1 MKRYTKEL
9 GWRATFG
16 LFGSLGSAL
25 TEFPSGDVFS
35 PTQLA
40 LHTPGTSYPVDW
52 VTVHDKIPPISLRGS
67 KLQALQ
73 VSINGAPLV
82 FHAADPRV
90 NLDVADPAHR
100 VTLLT
105 PVAAQSGL
113 TNFNSID
120 GSTYDP
126 YTNTMLFTQEAGR
139 NGGVIQLTTGSK
151 RYRIIRRQC
160 RRENSRCN
168 SV

>member
-1 MKRYTKEL
+1 MISAGFKLLPVVDGSVPIENPSGVITS
-9 GWRATFG
+9 FG
-16 LFGSLGSAL
+16 FLSTGTL
-25 TEFPSGDVFS
+25 TEPDENTYLVFDS
-35 PTQLA
+35 NPGGP
-40 LHTPGTSYPVDW
+40 TPGYDYGR
-52 VTVHDKIPPISLRGS
+52 HF
-67 KLQALQ
+67 
-73 VSINGAPLV
+73 V
-82 FHAADPRV
+82 FQGHENSGNLAYITRV

-126 YTNTMLFTQEAGR
+126 HANSLLFTQEAGR